1 MKESIKKKTLRLQS
15 IYQKLIDKY
24 PEVECALL
32 YSNPFELLIAT
43 ILSAQCTDARVN
55 MVTPIL
61 FNRYPNVF
69 ALADA
74 TIEELEHI
82 IYSTGFYKA
91 KSANIIA
98 CCTSLVEKYQGNIPK
113 SIDELQSLAGVGRKT
128 ANVVLGNAFGINA
141 GITVDTHV
149 KRVMSLLGI
158 TTSQNA
164 EIVERELMKIIYQD
178 EWTNFTHR
186 IIAHGRET
194 CIARR
199 PKCNDCI
206 LNSECFHATNLKG
219 KSTQ

>member
-24 PEVECALL
+24 PQVECALL

-98 CCTSLVEKYQGNIPK
+98 CCKSLVEKYQGNIPK
-113 SIDELQSLAGVGRKT
+113 SIEELQSLAGVGRKT

-206 LNSECFHATNLKG
+206 LNTECFHATNLKG

>member
-24 PEVECALL
+24 PQVECALL

-98 CCTSLVEKYQGNIPK
+98 CCKSLVEKYQGNIPK

-206 LNSECFHATNLKG
+206 LNTECFHATNLKE

>member
-24 PEVECALL
+24 PQVECALL

-98 CCTSLVEKYQGNIPK
+98 CCKSLVEKYQGNIPK

-149 KRVMSLLGI
+149 KRVMLLLGI

-206 LNSECFHATNLKG
+206 LNTECFHATNLKG

>member
-15 IYQKLIDKY
+15 IYQKLVDKY
-24 PEVECALL
+24 PQVECALL

-61 FNRYPNVF
+61 FNRYPDVF

-74 TIEELEHI
+74 SIEELESI

-98 CCTSLVEKYQGNIPK
+98 CCKSLLEKYQGNIPK

-164 EIVERELMKIIYQD
+164 EIVERDLMKIISQD

-206 LNSECFHATNLKG
+206 LNTECFHATNQKG

>member
-24 PEVECALL
+24 PQVECALL

-98 CCTSLVEKYQGNIPK
+98 CCKSLVEKYQGNIPK

-206 LNSECFHATNLKG
+206 LNSECFHATNLKV

>member
-24 PEVECALL
+24 PQVECALL

-55 MVTPIL
+55 MVTPKL
-61 FNRYPNVF
+61 FNRFPDVF

-82 IYSTGFYKA
+82 VYSTGFYKA

-98 CCTSLVEKYQGNIPK
+98 CCKSLVEKYQGNIPK

-149 KRVMSLLGI
+149 KRVMLLLGI

-206 LNSECFHATNLKG
+206 LNTECFHATNLKG

>member
-24 PEVECALL
+24 PQVECALL

-98 CCTSLVEKYQGNIPK
+98 CCKSLVENYQGNIPK

-149 KRVMSLLGI
+149 KRVMLLLGI

-206 LNSECFHATNLKG
+206 LNTECFHATNLKG

>member
-98 CCTSLVEKYQGNIPK
+98 CCKTLVEKYQGNIPK

-149 KRVMSLLGI
+149 KRVMLLLGI

-206 LNSECFHATNLKG
+206 LNTECFHATNLKG

>member
-24 PEVECALL
+24 PQVECALL

-55 MVTPIL
+55 MVTPVL

-98 CCTSLVEKYQGNIPK
+98 CCKSLVEKYQGNIPK

-206 LNSECFHATNLKG
+206 LNTECFHATNLKG

>member
-24 PEVECALL
+24 PQVECALL

-74 TIEELEHI
+74 TIDELEHI

-98 CCTSLVEKYQGNIPK
+98 CCKSLVEKYQGNIPK

-206 LNSECFHATNLKG
+206 LNTECFHATNLKE

>member
-1 MKESIKKKTLRLQS
+1 MKESIKKKTLRLES
-15 IYQKLIDKY
+15 IYQKLVDKY
-24 PEVECALL
+24 PQVECALL

-61 FNRYPNVF
+61 FNRYPDVF

-74 TIEELEHI
+74 SIEELESI

-98 CCTSLVEKYQGNIPK
+98 CCKSLVVKYQGNIPK

-164 EIVERELMKIIYQD
+164 EIVERDLMKIISQD

-206 LNSECFHATNLKG
+206 LNTECFYATNQKG